1 MNIVYTSKYFVSNI
15 IESYDSSYVFIGP
28 PIYDRN
34 ENVEF
39 PFEKLKDKKVMY
51 ISLGTVFNNTSD
63 ALYETFF
70 KAFSSY
76 KGVVIMTAFNID
88 TSKFKIPENF
98 IVQNYVPQSKIL
110 QFTEVAVTHGGMNST
125 SDLLYNKIPF
135 VTIPIGADQRYIA
148 ERVSELGATIS
159 LDKNSISP
167 GILND
172 AIEKV
177 TTFPSY
183 RENIEKISNS
193 FRAAGGYQK
202 AIREINNLKKKFH
215 IK

>member
-1 MNIVYTSKYFVSNI
+1 MAI
-15 IESYDSSYVFIGP
+15 
-28 PIYDRN
+28 
-34 ENVEF
+34 
-39 PFEKLKDKKVMY
+39 
-51 ISLGTVFNNTSD
+51 
-63 ALYETFF
+63 
-70 KAFSSY
+70 
-76 KGVVIMTAFNID
+76 
-88 TSKFKIPENF
+88 
-98 IVQNYVPQSKIL
+98 
-110 QFTEVAVTHGGMNST
+110 THGGMNST

-159 LDKNSISP
+159 LDKNSIYP

-177 TTFPSY
+177 TTVPSY
-183 RENIEKISNS
+183 MENIEKISNS

-202 AIREINNLKKKFH
+202 AISEINDLKKKFH